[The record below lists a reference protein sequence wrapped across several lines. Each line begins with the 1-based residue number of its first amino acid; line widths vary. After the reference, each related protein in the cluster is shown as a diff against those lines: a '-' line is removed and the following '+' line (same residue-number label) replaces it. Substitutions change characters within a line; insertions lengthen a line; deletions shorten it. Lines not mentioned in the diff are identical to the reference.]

1 MMHYM
6 PIIPSSLVCTTES
19 SVSRLRRGTVFF
31 EIRAGCPGLQIMAQ
45 TSLFR
50 PRCSSSKEGSVF
62 QGKTPVIV
70 VVWW

>member
-6 PIIPSSLVCTTES
+6 SIIPSSLVCTTES

-31 EIRAGCPGLQIMAQ
+31 EIRAGCPGLQAK
-45 TSLFR
+45 TSPSR